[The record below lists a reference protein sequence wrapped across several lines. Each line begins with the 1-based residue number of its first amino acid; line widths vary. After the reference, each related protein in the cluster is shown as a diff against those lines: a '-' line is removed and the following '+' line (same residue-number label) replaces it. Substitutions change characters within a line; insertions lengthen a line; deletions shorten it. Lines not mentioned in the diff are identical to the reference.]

1 MAYRYPF
8 PNLRKVCNVE
18 HENFPITGVL
28 NRIEPS
34 VAAFPK
40 ASMHELADDGFTSL
54 FQQIVACLIS
64 VRTFEEVTMPIC
76 RDLFAV
82 APDPAAM
89 VALGEAA
96 ILDII
101 RRSTFSDRKAG
112 QILDIARQTVDTH
125 GGTIPCD
132 PTVVRGFHGIGV
144 KCTNLALGIACKRYG
159 MPITAD
165 GRGGSAADGAPGAG
179 TTAYRPIAVDIHV
192 HRITNRWGLVA
203 TTTPE
208 KTTVALEAVLPLSED
223 VRINRLLVPFG
234 KHICTGSRPH
244 CSTCPVLDECAQVG
258 VENPR

>member
-1 MAYRYPF
+1 MKEHDF
-8 PNLRKVCNVE
+8 PV
-18 HENFPITGVL
+18 TSVL
-28 NRIEPS
+28 DRIEPA
-34 VAAFPK
+34 VAPYPK
-40 ASMHELADDGFTSL
+40 ASMHELADDGLRSL
-54 FQQIVACLIS
+54 FQQVVACLIS

-76 RDLFAV
+76 RELFAA
-82 APDPAAM
+82 APDAATM
-89 VALGEAA
+89 VALGEAS

-112 QILDIARQTVDTH
+112 QIVEIARQTVDEY

-132 PTVVRGFHGIGV
+132 SAVVHGFHGIGI
-144 KCTNLALGIACKRYG
+144 KCTNLALGIACTRYG
-159 MPITAD
+159 MPIAAD
-165 GRGGSAADGAPGAG
+165 GRGGAAADGAPRAG

-192 HRITNRWGLVA
+192 HRIANRWGLVA

-208 KTTVALEAVLPLSED
+208 KTTVALEAVLPPSED

-234 KHICTGSRPH
+234 KHICTGTRPH